1 MEKDLA
7 EEDKA
12 EEAVAR
18 DKVVVVRG
26 LAAWVAAEG

>member
-1 MEKDLA
+1 MEKDL
-7 EEDKA
+7 A